1 MLEERFRLMILS
13 KDGTGLKQIS
23 LTWNKFCLAVIV
35 LVLIFAGMTAFTL
48 GVFTRLYHN
57 YRVVSLENDKEKLQT
72 ELLTIKERVASLS
85 TQLAQIETTSD
96 ELRSIADL
104 PPIDED
110 VRQVGVGGP
119 SYAAFLDYSDT
130 ADPLGK
136 TAVEVKLDLEKLG
149 RAIRLEK
156 HSMAEIAA
164 RMSQQQDRIDHFP
177 SINPVLGGPI
187 TSEFGWRTDP
197 FTKKLDFHPA
207 VDITVRK
214 GTKVLATADGVVE
227 IARTSHTPSQTYGN
241 MIVIDHGYGL
251 KTRYAHLSKLYV
263 RRGQRVKKWE
273 AIGEVGTTGR
283 SQGPHLHYEVMAKG
297 KQQDPRNFIYN

>member
-23 LTWNKFCLAVIV
+23 LSWNKFCIATALLAVIV
-35 LVLIFAGMTAFTL
+35 TGIAVLTV

-57 YRVVSLENDKEKLQT
+57 YRIVSLENDKEKLQS
-72 ELLTIKERVASLS
+72 ELLTIKERVSSLS

-96 ELRSIADL
+96 ELRNIADL

-110 VRQVGVGGP
+110 IRQVGVGGP

-130 ADPLGK
+130 GDPVGK
-136 TAVEVKLDLEKLG
+136 TATEVKMDLEKLS

-164 RMSQQQDRIDHFP
+164 KMDQRKDRIDHLP
-177 SINPVLGGPI
+177 SINPILGGPI
-187 TSEFGWRTDP
+187 TSGFGWRTDP

-227 IARTSHTPSQTYGN
+227 IARSSHTPAQTYGN
-241 MIVIDHGYGL
+241 MIVVDHGYGF

-273 AIGEVGTTGR
+273 AIGEVGSTGR
-283 SQGPHLHYEVMAKG
+283 SQGPHLHYEVMASG
-297 KQQDPRNFIYN
+297 KEQDPRFYIYN